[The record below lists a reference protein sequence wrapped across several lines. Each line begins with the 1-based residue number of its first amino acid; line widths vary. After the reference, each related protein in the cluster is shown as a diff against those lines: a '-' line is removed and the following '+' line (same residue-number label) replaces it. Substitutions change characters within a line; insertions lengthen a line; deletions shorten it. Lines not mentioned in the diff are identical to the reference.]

1 MSNANS
7 DSTDWILYLIFD
19 DEDLIYIDRFY
30 YSSSEAELTKC
41 LEKIFFISQAELNK
55 SQQKFFNALSNWYED
70 KEYIGN
76 CKK

>member
-1 MSNANS
+1 MACCN
-7 DSTDWILYLIFD
+7 
-19 DEDLIYIDRFY
+19 RFMVFIAIGMVVKKYY